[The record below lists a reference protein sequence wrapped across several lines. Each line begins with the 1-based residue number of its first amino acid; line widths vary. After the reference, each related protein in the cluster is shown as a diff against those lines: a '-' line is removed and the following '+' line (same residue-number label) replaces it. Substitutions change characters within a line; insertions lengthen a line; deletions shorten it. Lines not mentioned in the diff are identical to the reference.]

1 MKKFSIVL
9 PIYGNE
15 ENLPVTIPYIIDRI
29 PVLFPN
35 YNVEIVMVNDGS
47 PDNSYEIMKKY
58 QKEYPDI
65 IKIASFTKNFGQGV
79 AWDYGISIASGDAI
93 GVISADLQDPLELFV
108 DMLKEWEN
116 GYQLVYGTRIKRED
130 KGQLFSKI
138 THRLILKFISDKYPK
153 GGFDFF
159 LLDKEAAEQYL
170 RAEERNGSNQLL
182 MLWYGFR
189 HKEIQY
195 ERKKREVGKSG
206 WTFSKKIKAFI
217 DIFVTNSYLPL
228 RVMSVIGG
236 ISALCGFAYAI
247 YIVISAIISKI
258 NGNIGGVLGWSSIV
272 TIIIFFS
279 GLILLSLG
287 IIGEYLWRIFDY
299 VKHRPRYVVKE
310 VIDDTTKEPDK
321 ETIQL

>member
-15 ENLPVTIPYIIDRI
+15 ENLPITIPYIIGNI

-35 YNVEIVMVNDGS
+35 YDVEIVMVNDGS
-47 PDNSYEIMKKY
+47 PDNSYEIMKEY
-58 QKEYPDI
+58 QKQYPTM
-65 IKIASFTKNFGQGV
+65 IKIASFTRNFGQGMAV
-79 AWDYGISIASGDAI
+79 DYGISIASGDVI
-93 GVISADLQDPLELFV
+93 GVISADLQDPLELFT
-108 DMLKEWEN
+108 DMLNEWEN
-116 GYQLVYGTRIKRED
+116 GYQLVYGVRDKRKD

-138 THRLILKFISDKYPK
+138 THSLIHKFVSDTYPK

-159 LLDKEAAEQYL
+159 LLDKEAADQYL

-182 MLWYGFR
+182 MLWYGFK
-189 HKEIQY
+189 HKEIKY

-206 WTFSKKIKAFI
+206 WTFSKKIKLFI
-217 DIFVTNSYLPL
+217 DIFVSNSYLPL

-236 ISALCGFAYAI
+236 ISALGGFVYAI
-247 YIVISAIISKI
+247 YIIVCAIISRLS
-258 NGNIGGVLGWSSIV
+258 GNTGGVLGWSSIV

-299 VKHRPRYVVKE
+299 VKRRPRYVVKE
-310 VIDDTTKEPDK
+310 IINEANNTSDQKD
-321 ETIQL
+321 I